1 MACLMCPPR
10 LAYVPARRPLVID
23 KLEHIIEPQSLDLG
37 WPFHT
42 RQILTYVDGDRR
54 RMAEFRYECVFSALV
69 AEPRRS
75 SQSIHYD

>member
-23 KLEHIIEPQSLDLG
+23 KREQQSLDLG

-54 RMAEFRYECVFSALV
+54 RMAEFRYECVFSALEARTSDGRDV
-69 AEPRRS
+69 GSA
-75 SQSIHYD
+75 